1 MTEWMCVIFSKTD
14 KICDNC
20 RKEISIL
27 KENKDSNSD
36 DNDQSFSLPT
46 SVVLETLNMS
56 LQGLEES
63 PIQIFNLSNIQSEN

>member
-20 RKEISIL
+20 RKEVSIL
-27 KENKDSNSD
+27 KEKQENKDFNLD
-36 DNDQSFSLPT
+36 DNDQSFSLPP

-56 LQGLEES
+56 SGIRRIS
-63 PIQIFNLSNIQSEN
+63 PIQIFNLSNI